1 MEMWLKSA
9 IVALLTVIGATLVLT
24 SEIQLN
30 LEKTND
36 TGRRERRVSP
46 GSSLKL
52 HCCLTQDKP
61 DRCLTQDKAGRCLT
75 QDKAER
81 CHVSWYFQSSGKNLT
96 EMDTEKPLCN
106 WTIVKDCN
114 LSDICHNMPCDLSN
128 INESDIGWYYCKV
141 KIDIPTLREL
151 ESSKTKVIVENLKE
165 KTTVQSQTTK
175 SQVTSQKEEN
185 DQNENLWMW
194 IIVGASSFVLVLT
207 ALLVACVVRKRGCS
221 RSIEEPVYV
230 NTRLGKPSPR
240 LMPADNPKSVSA
252 SQDLRTPISARR
264 YEGRNQRYKH

>member
-151 ESSKTKVIVENLKE
+151 ESSKTKVIV
-165 KTTVQSQTTK
+165 
-175 SQVTSQKEEN
+175 TSQKEEN